1 MAYLILGLWSVQAQI
16 EAHRDPLT
24 WSVAQSLWIV
34 RTAMRPGGGLRRR
47 GNLVTRLRRAVKDG
61 YVRTGLKATR
71 PWPRKKRDHPPGVP
85 KLRETT
91 PSEKYRATKLYET
104 IRRT

>member
-34 RTAMRPGGGLRRR
+34 RTAMRLGAGFGRRTA
-47 GNLVTRLRRAVKDG
+47 LVSRLRTAVKDR
-61 YVRTGLKATR
+61 YVRKGPKATR
-71 PWPRKKRDHPPGVP
+71 PWPRRKNDHPPGLP
-85 KLRETT
+85 KLREATVH
-91 PSEKYRATKLYET
+91 EKHRATKNYERIT
-104 IRRT
+104 RA